1 MKENEDL
8 KSKNL
13 SLEMQLKTAL
23 EPSMILVPQ
32 SETSTVDLSALEE
45 SANKLR
51 AANDLYR
58 KVKQD
63 LEKLKEV

>member
-1 MKENEDL
+1 
-8 KSKNL
+8 
-13 SLEMQLKTAL
+13 MQLKTAL
-23 EPSMILVPQ
+23 EPSTVLVPQ
-32 SETSTVDLSALEE
+32 SESSTFDPSALEE

-58 KVKQD
+58 NVKQD